1 MIDCVSTASPPARH
15 SWHRR
20 SRTAVIL
27 ASVVAATLGSVLL
40 ATRDSG
46 EKVTTRGVAATLGVP
61 AHPGAVAADQE
72 ALWLALV
79 DTTRPVRKQPLLR
92 LDLAS
97 DTFKRRVDVGGQA
110 SYLLHVGDRLLASV
124 EHDGSAGSG
133 PSLIVALDWR
143 TGALLRSSQHTG
155 AVGPLAQSGTDLWAL
170 QTHPAALIRLDSETL
185 TPTAAPLELPAGRS
199 LGLAVGAGYV
209 WVAASDAGQVLRVN
223 PETARVTAVR
233 VGGFPVGIAVAGG
246 SVWFADRERGT
257 VAHLDPRT
265 LGSIGDPI
273 RVGTEPSSL
282 AVAGAHLFVGRA
294 GLGTVTRI
302 AVRSGK
308 KVGAP
313 IRFAQPVHDATA
325 FALAP
330 AGTSIWVSSFAS
342 NTLTR
347 ISSTTAGAPPPPTTV
362 SNDQRGSAGGGPLPR
377 GAKVVA
383 EIAVQPGSGGFAIG
397 EGAVWSASDAT
408 STLTRIDPRR
418 NAVVKQITVD
428 AAGEVAVGDGSI
440 WLTHPEANTVS
451 RIDPTTYKVRA
462 TIRVGKRPLGLAVTA
477 DAVWVANADIPSV
490 SRIDPATD
498 TVVKTIRLGPP
509 TACCALH
516 MNVSAAGGAVWVAVP
531 NGNMLARIDPVNN
544 HKSVIKLDYPPCA
557 SADADDNTVW
567 SAGGGCGDVVA
578 RIDVSTKKL
587 TKLVEPHPIGLALAF
602 GNVWVTALGSRTID
616 QIDPQTNEVVARL
629 PVNGAPIQLL
639 AGFGSVWVHDDQGRV
654 LRIAPQR

>member
-1 MIDCVSTASPPARH
+1 MINCVSTASPTARPAWR
-15 SWHRR
+15 RR
-20 SRTAVIL
+20 SRIAVIV

-61 AHPGAVAADQE
+61 AHPGAVAAGQE

-79 DTTRPVRKQPLLR
+79 DATRPVRKQPLLR

-97 DTFKRRVDVGGQA
+97 DTFKRRVDIGGQA
-110 SYLLHVGDRLLASV
+110 SYLLHVGDTLVASV

-143 TGALLRSSQHTG
+143 TGALLRSSQYTG

-209 WVAASDAGQVLRVN
+209 WVAASDAGEVLRVD
-223 PETARVTAVR
+223 PETAKVTAAR

-257 VAHLDPRT
+257 VARIDPRT
-265 LGSIGDPI
+265 LRSIGDPVD
-273 RVGTEPSSL
+273 VGTEPSSL
-282 AVAGAHLFVGRA
+282 AVAGEYLFVGRA

-302 AVRSGK
+302 LVRSGK

-313 IRFAQPVHDATA
+313 IRFARPVQDATG
-325 FALAP
+325 FGLAP
-330 AGTSIWVSSFAS
+330 TGTSIWVSSFAS

-347 ISSTTAGAPPPPTTV
+347 ISPTAAGTPPPPTTV
-362 SNDQRGSAGGGPLPR
+362 SNGQQGSAGGGRLPR

-397 EGAVWSASDAT
+397 EGAVWSASEAT
-408 STLTRIDPRR
+408 STLTRIDPGR
-418 NAVVKQITVD
+418 NAVVKEVTID

-440 WLTHPEANTVS
+440 WLTHPGENTVS
-451 RIDPTTYKVRA
+451 RIDATTYKSTA
-462 TIRVGKRPLGLAVTA
+462 SIRVGKRPLGLAVTD
-477 DAVWVANADIPSV
+477 DAVWVTNADVPSL
-490 SRIDPATD
+490 SRIDPATN

-516 MNVSAAGGAVWVAVP
+516 MSVWAAGGAVWVAVP
-531 NGNMLARIDPVNN
+531 KGNMLARIDPATN
-544 HKSVIKLDYPPCA
+544 HKTVIKLDYPPCA
-557 SADADDNTVW
+557 FVDADENTVW
-567 SAGGGCGDVVA
+567 SAGGGCADVVA
-578 RIDVSTKKL
+578 RIDLSTKKL
-587 TKLVEPHPIGLALAF
+587 AKLVEPHPIGLAIAF
-602 GNVWVTALGSRTID
+602 GNIWVAALGSRNID
-616 QIDPQTNEVVARL
+616 QIDLQTNEVVARL
-629 PVNGAPIQLL
+629 PINGPPIQLL

>member
-1 MIDCVSTASPPARH
+1 MIDSVSTASPPARP

-20 SRTAVIL
+20 SRIAVIV

-40 ATRDSG
+40 AMHDSG
-46 EKVTTRGVAATLGVP
+46 EKVTSRGVAATLGVP
-61 AHPGAVAADQE
+61 ANPGSVAAGRD

-79 DTTRPVRKQPLLR
+79 DAKRPIRKKPLLR

-97 DTFKRRVDVGGQA
+97 DTFKRRADVGGQA

-143 TGALLRSSQHTG
+143 TGALIRSSQYTG
-155 AVGPLAQSGTDLWAL
+155 AIGPLAQDGKDIWAL
-170 QTHPAALIRLDSETL
+170 QAHPAALIHLDSRTL
-185 TPTAAPLELPAGRS
+185 TPKAAPLGLPPGRS
-199 LGLAVGAGYV
+199 LGLAVGAGHI
-209 WVAASDAGQVLRVN
+209 WVTAPDAGQVLRID
-223 PETARVTAVR
+223 PASRKITALR
-233 VGGFPVGIAVAGG
+233 VGGFPIGIVVAGG
-246 SVWFADRERGT
+246 KVWFADRERGT
-257 VAHLDPRT
+257 VARIDPRT
-265 LGSIGDPI
+265 LRSIGDPI

-282 AVAGAHLFVGRA
+282 AVAGKYVFVGRV

-308 KVGAP
+308 KIGAP
-313 IRFAQPVHDATA
+313 IRFARPVHDATA

-342 NTLTR
+342 KTLTR
-347 ISSTTAGAPPPPTTV
+347 ISSTTAGAAPPPTTV
-362 SNDQRGSAGGGPLPR
+362 SNGQQASAGGGPLAR

-383 EIAVQPGSGGFAIG
+383 EIAVQPGGGGFAIG

-408 STLTRIDPRR
+408 STLTRIDPAR
-418 NAVVKQITVD
+418 NAVVKEMTID
-428 AAGEVAVGDGSI
+428 AAGEVAAGDGSI

-477 DAVWVANADIPSV
+477 DAVWVANADVPSL
-490 SRIDPATD
+490 SRIDPATN

-516 MNVSAAGGAVWVAVP
+516 MGVWAAGGAVWVAVP
-531 NGNMLARIDPVNN
+531 NGNALARIDPATN
-544 HKSVIKLDYPPCA
+544 HKTVIKLDFPPCA
-557 SADADDNTVW
+557 FVDADESTVW
-567 SAGGGCGDVVA
+567 SAGGGCADVVA
-578 RIDVSTKKL
+578 RIDVNTSKL
-587 TKLVEPHPIGLALAF
+587 AKLVEPHPIGLAIAF
-602 GNVWVTALGSRTID
+602 GNVWVAALGSHNID
-616 QIDPQTNEVVARL
+616 QIDLQTNEVVARL

-654 LRIAPQR
+654 LRIAPRR